1 MTAQRTYG
9 DSCGIARALDVVG
22 DRWALLVAREL
33 LFGPKRF
40 SDLRTG
46 LPRIGPDMLAQRVR
60 ELEDAGVV
68 RRRVLPPPAASKVYE
83 LTEWGQELAPVLVA
97 LGRWGSRAPLP
108 DRPAALS
115 ADAAMVALQTT
126 FDSAAA
132 RGLSETYEVHLAEQV
147 FSLRVENGRLAVS
160 RGASGA
166 PAAAIHTDTVSL
178 ADVLWHGGDAGA
190 AIVSGAWSVEGDP
203 AAAARLATLFSAP
216 VPVGSAG

>member
-68 RRRVLPPPAASKVYE
+68 RRRRGRMTGKDMAA
-83 LTEWGQELAPVLVA
+83 P
-97 LGRWGSRAPLP
+97 RAW
-108 DRPAALS
+108 
-115 ADAAMVALQTT
+115 
-126 FDSAAA
+126 
-132 RGLSETYEVHLAEQV
+132 E
-147 FSLRVENGRLAVS
+147 
-160 RGASGA
+160 AS
-166 PAAAIHTDTVSL
+166 
-178 ADVLWHGGDAGA
+178 
-190 AIVSGAWSVEGDP
+190 
-203 AAAARLATLFSAP
+203 
-216 VPVGSAG
+216 

>member
-1 MTAQRTYG
+1 
-9 DSCGIARALDVVG
+9 VG

-68 RRRVLPPPAASKVYE
+68 RRRVLPTPAASKVYE

-108 DRPAALS
+108 DRPATLS
-115 ADAAMVALQTT
+115 DDAAMVALQTT
-126 FDSAAA
+126 FDPAAA
-132 RGLSETYEVHLAEQV
+132 PGLSETYELHLADQV

-160 RGASGA
+160 RGAPGA

-190 AIVSGAWSVEGDP
+190 AIASGAWTVEGDP